1 MNSASF
7 LLRLAVAAVAGG
19 LVGLEREA
27 AGQPAGLR
35 THALVSLGAALF
47 TAVGLLYPQGD
58 QLRTV
63 AALATGIGFLG
74 AGAIVRSGAT
84 VQGLTTAA
92 SLWSTAA
99 VGLAAGSGFYV
110 LAGGSVLLILLVLRG
125 LAWLKA
131 VPTSARPTR
140 ASRPAST
147 GTEVA
152 WGLAAEGRFSATGGV
167 DESRGDHDD
176 RPGDRLARDRHHRSG
191 APDA

>member
-1 MNSASF
+1 MAWVNSASF
-7 LLRLAVAAVAGG
+7 LLRLVAAAVAGG

-131 VPTSARPTR
+131 VAHLGSPD
-140 ASRPAST
+140 
-147 GTEVA
+147 
-152 WGLAAEGRFSATGGV
+152 EGQ
-167 DESRGDHDD
+167 
-176 RPGDRLARDRHHRSG
+176 
-191 APDA
+191 